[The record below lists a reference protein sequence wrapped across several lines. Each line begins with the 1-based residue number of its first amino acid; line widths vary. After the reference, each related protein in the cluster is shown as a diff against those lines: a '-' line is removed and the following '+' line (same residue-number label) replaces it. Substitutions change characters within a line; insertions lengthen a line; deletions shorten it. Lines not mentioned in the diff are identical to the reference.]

1 MNKFDIQRLYDEA
14 EQMIEIPN
22 KLLTVDLEDNRLG
35 GRSCRRIHELLDQAD
50 PAIKKTQY
58 QKDKAEKAKRI
69 EKYREQ
75 YENSVAANGQE
86 MTEFELEYDV
96 DEYRQYKFLQA
107 WAKACPAIDIT
118 EDDLI
123 DGV

>member
-1 MNKFDIQRLYDEA
+1 MDIKRLYDAA
-14 EQMIEIPN
+14 ERMIEIPN

-50 PAIKKTQY
+50 PAIKKTQH
-58 QKDKAEKAKRI
+58 QKDKAEKAKRV
-69 EKYREQ
+69 ENYRKQ
-75 YENSVAANGQE
+75 YKNYVAEHGFDNPE
-86 MTEFELEYDV
+86 IELEYDV
-96 DEYRQYKFLQA
+96 DESRQYKFLQA

-123 DGV
+123 EGA